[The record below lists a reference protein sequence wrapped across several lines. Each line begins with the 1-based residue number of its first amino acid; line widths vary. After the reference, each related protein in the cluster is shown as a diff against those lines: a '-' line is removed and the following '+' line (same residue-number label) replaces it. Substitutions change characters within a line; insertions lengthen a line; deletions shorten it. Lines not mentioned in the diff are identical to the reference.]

1 MARMGRKS
9 SSSRDDWS
17 GTMGDEAR
25 VNRYD
30 LIKRIAEKIN
40 ETAANL
46 FTPGELEDDERYSD

>member
-1 MARMGRKS
+1 MARVGRKS
-9 SSSRDDWS
+9 SSGRTDWS

-40 ETAANL
+40 ETATNL

>member
-1 MARMGRKS
+1 MKERDYEEHEGRYS
-9 SSSRDDWS
+9 
-17 GTMGDEAR
+17 
-25 VNRYD
+25 